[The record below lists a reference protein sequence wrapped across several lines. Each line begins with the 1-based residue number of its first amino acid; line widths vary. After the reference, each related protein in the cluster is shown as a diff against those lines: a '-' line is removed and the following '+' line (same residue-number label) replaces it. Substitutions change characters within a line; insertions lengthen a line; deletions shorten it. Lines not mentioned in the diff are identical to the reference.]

1 MIHINRYER
10 DMADEWNLF
19 CRSSKMPLFMFD
31 RNYMDYHSDRFIDHS
46 LMFYYNDEL
55 TAVLPASQSGNTL
68 VSHGGLTYG
77 GLITSA
83 KMKQHIMNEC
93 FEEMIG
99 YCRSVGF
106 ESVYYKTIP
115 HIFHVI
121 PAEEDLYS
129 LFINNAKI
137 VKAEAATVV
146 DLKSPQKMSDL
157 RKRRI
162 SKAKREG
169 VAVEVR
175 NTFDDFSEFVSLVNF
190 VLAKYHN
197 AKAVHTAEELY
208 LLYSRFP
215 DNIHLYAA
223 IYHGE
228 MIAGSLIFEY
238 RDVIHT
244 QYLAANDT
252 ARKIGGLDSVIQAI
266 IDDYSEKK
274 KWLDFGIS
282 TEEHGRVLNEGLIS
296 QKEGFGGRTNIY
308 NTWELRIQRC

>member
-1 MIHINRYER
+1 MININRYER

-19 CRSSKMPLFMFD
+19 CKSSKMPLFMFD

-55 TAVLPASQSGNTL
+55 IAVLPASQNGNTL

-83 KMKQHIMNEC
+83 EMKQHIMNEC
-93 FEEMIG
+93 FEEMIR
-99 YCRSVGF
+99 YCRSAGF

-115 HIFHVI
+115 HIFHLI

-137 VKAEAATVV
+137 VKAEAATVL
-146 DLKSPQKMSDL
+146 DLKCPQKMSKG
-157 RKRRI
+157 RKSQI
-162 SKAKREG
+162 SRAKREG
-169 VAVEVR
+169 VIVEVR
-175 NTFDDFSEFVSLVNF
+175 NTFDDFSEFISLENS
-190 VLAKYHN
+190 VLAEHHN
-197 AKAVHTAEELY
+197 TKAVHSAEELD
-208 LLYSRFP
+208 LLHDRFP

-228 MIAGSLIFEY
+228 MIAGSLVFEY
-238 RDVIHT
+238 QNVIHT

-252 ARKIGGLDSVIQAI
+252 ARKIGGLDLVVKTI
-266 IDDYSEKK
+266 IDEYSEKK

-296 QKEGFGGRTNIY
+296 QKESFGGRTNIY
-308 NTWELRIQRC
+308 STWELRI